1 MIRCIEHE
9 KYPNCVRLCT
19 LGTVVSDMGQM
30 GRLRMVKNINF
41 LRHQKNIFDILKNS
55 DLSFFKRSTFLA
67 VFWVSGGKISVPIQV
82 L

>member
-9 KYPNCVRLCT
+9 KYPNCVRLRT
-19 LGTVVSDMGQM
+19 VGTVVSDM

-41 LRHQKNIFDILKNS
+41 LRHQKYFFDTLKNS
-55 DLSFFKRSTFLA
+55 DFSFFKRSTFLA
-67 VFWVSGGKISVPIQV
+67 VFWVSGGKIEVPIQV

>member
-19 LGTVVSDMGQM
+19 LGTVVSDMG
-30 GRLRMVKNINF
+30 RLRMVKNINF
-41 LRHQKNIFDILKNS
+41 LRHQKNIFDILK
-55 DLSFFKRSTFLA
+55 RSTFLA
-67 VFWVSGGKISVPIQV
+67 VFWVSGGKILVPIQV